1 MRPSPMV
8 DSGNLDWSKFRKS
21 LESGHEMILDQILK
35 CRPAGKLQKNLE
47 QFRNLEQI
55 VLTHLS
61 SQSPRFYQAL
71 EEHQRNEASRL
82 KILEYLILDLKDLKI
97 KLLAFRDAPAVK
109 FYEFKNDLTIRVSIE
124 KERLIPLIESIITP
138 HKKVTCL

>member
-8 DSGNLDWSKFRKS
+8 DSENLDWSKLRTS
-21 LESGHEMILDQILK
+21 LESGHEMILDQIFK
-35 CRPAGKLQKNLE
+35 CRTGGKLQKNLE

-55 VLTHLS
+55 VLAHLS

-71 EEHQRNEASRL
+71 EEHLRNEKSQL
-82 KILEYLILDLKDLKI
+82 KILEYLIFDLKDLKI
-97 KLLAFRDAPAVK
+97 KLLIFMDAPAAT